1 MVTDPGPSFDLGL
14 GVGFWSLVC
23 GPNSGHPVV
32 SPLSSLCLLCF
43 ASNPSAF
50 WRLRLLFCLSR
61 SSSGPGRGLRCVVS
75 AEPCV
80 QFVCAPARAHVVGQA
95 TAVQFAT
102 ERLTSQ
108 GLPVKQRK
116 NITMYHGTCGAQ
128 FHSSC
133 GVVVEWQMY
142 ASHCTCGA
150 QSISLVEQR
159 EMEKHLSWHM
169 CCAVSFV
176 IWGCAG
182 VGNGNVV
189 ERGCGWWVDAP
200 EHCTCAVI

>member
-1 MVTDPGPSFDLGL
+1 MRS
-14 GVGFWSLVC
+14 VC
-23 GPNSGHPVV
+23 V
-32 SPLSSLCLLCF
+32 
-43 ASNPSAF
+43 
-50 WRLRLLFCLSR
+50 RT
-61 SSSGPGRGLRCVVS
+61 SSGSCCWAGNI
-75 AEPCV
+75 A
-80 QFVCAPARAHVVGQA
+80 
-95 TAVQFAT
+95 QFAT

-142 ASHCTCGA
+142 AWHCTCGA

-176 IWGCAG
+176 IWGCGG

-200 EHCTCAVI
+200 EHCTCAVIYACSYVLVALICVIVHFPQVFSPMYVSHLWFLIVGRHLFFLGHGVS